1 MDSSERRFNAL
12 DFLQDYSKG
21 TLWWVHNRLWN
32 EKIPGFVWKKNSKH
46 HPGLS
51 ISRKKVE
58 GLYNTVPMLIGT
70 SRRPLGQKVLPVR
83 HMSPEGSAHHDKPG
97 YFFTL
102 RPCHLRFNDFGH
114 ADGIEQNGTKPR
126 LERDEMQK
134 LDELLSGK
142 EA

>member
-12 DFLQDYSKG
+12 DFLLDYSKG

-51 ISRKKVE
+51 ISREKVN
-58 GLYNTVPMLIGT
+58 GLYSTVPMLIGT
-70 SRRPLGQKVLPVR
+70 SRRPSGKQVLPVR
-83 HMSPEGSAHHDKPG
+83 HMSPECSAHHDKTS
-97 YFFTL
+97 YFSAL
-102 RPCHLRFNDFGH
+102 RPCPLRFDDFGRV
-114 ADGIEQNGTKPR
+114 DGIEQNGTKPR

-142 EA
+142 GA